1 MCKLASE
8 SSVPLLFDRLV
19 SVIVAAT
26 KALAALPD
34 ESEKVMP
41 DDEVWPDN
49 VPSPLDED
57 EEYLLLSMDMNN
69 TATSSYG

>member
-1 MCKLASE
+1 
-8 SSVPLLFDRLV
+8 
-19 SVIVAAT
+19 
-26 KALAALPD
+26 LAALPD

-57 EEYLLLSMDMNN
+57 DEYLLLSMDVEQYGYQQI
-69 TATSSYG
+69 TADNLYRRRDSTYFA